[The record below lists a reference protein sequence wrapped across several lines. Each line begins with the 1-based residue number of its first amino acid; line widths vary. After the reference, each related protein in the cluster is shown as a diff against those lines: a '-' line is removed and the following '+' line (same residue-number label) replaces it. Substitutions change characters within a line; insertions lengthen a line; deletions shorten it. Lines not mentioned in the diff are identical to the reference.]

1 MNPAQDTVPNPPPA
15 AERLKRRSARGRYAF
30 VGLALV
36 LGIAGHVMARA
47 QTVPVSIPDK
57 SFPESLS
64 STRGGTLYVGSLN
77 LGGW

>member
-15 AERLKRRSARGRYAF
+15 PWWFKRRYAGVRYA
-30 VGLALV
+30 VVLALM
-36 LGIAGHVMARA
+36 LGIAGHIMARA
-47 QTVPVSIPDK
+47 QTAPVGIPDN

-64 STRGGTLYVGSLN
+64 SSRDGTLYVGSLN